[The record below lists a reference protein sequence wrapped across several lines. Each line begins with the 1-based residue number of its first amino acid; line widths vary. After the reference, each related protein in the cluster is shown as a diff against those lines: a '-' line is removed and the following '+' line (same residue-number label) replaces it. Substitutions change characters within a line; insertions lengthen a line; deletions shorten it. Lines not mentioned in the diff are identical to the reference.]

1 MVLAA
6 STLAAA
12 FIWKLC
18 WGQNIQVGLS
28 DKPDSWCWLAVGQ
41 KALVFLQ
48 VASHPSGPLPSAP
61 APLQW
66 PLQQD
71 SSDFFTW

>member
-6 STLAAA
+6 FTLAAA

-18 WGQNIQVGLS
+18 WGRNIQVGLS

-48 VASHPSGPLPSAP
+48 VASHPSGPLFPHR
-61 APLQW
+61 